1 MGSLRWSGK
10 HTKIYI
16 GEVPSGEG
24 GSSLNGGRINTIGLY
39 RGPHAQPT
47 LGNPE
52 YMDRALNQR
61 PKILRKETVLNKS
74 QEF

>member
-1 MGSLRWSGK
+1 MGSLRLSGK

-16 GEVPSGEG
+16 GEVPNGEG
-24 GSSLNGGRINTIGLY
+24 GSSLHGGRINKIGLY
-39 RGPHAQPT
+39 RGSHAQPT

-52 YMDRALNQR
+52 YVDSVLNQR
-61 PKILRKETVLNKS
+61 LKILRKETVLNKS